1 MDNAAFT
8 YTRTPLE
15 MAESMAF
22 NRDCLGC
29 VCWFEYGEPF
39 EYPGSK
45 ALMAGDLGPSIR
57 FFHQRRDL
65 LADAQV
71 VADAAVLRSFPSQV
85 FGGAKVAQLT
95 NEVEPALI
103 AGRACFQILYDQ
115 QLGDLG
121 RYRALVL
128 AGCVAMGD
136 EQAEQIRRYVSA
148 GGRLCVIGPVATHD
162 AWNRPRAKAAL
173 DDLPASQVVRVSAGD
188 DPLAAVRRTCGDEV
202 SLEVGGPHG
211 LCCELVEQPGR
222 RMVHLVNYRGDQ
234 SAREVRVQVRLPAG
248 KRAKSVL
255 LASPEHAD
263 GRELSF
269 QEQGGAVTFTVP
281 EVRTYEIAVVGLK

>member
-1 MDNAAFT
+1 MSGKVHWTQMTVLVTSLLAPA
-8 YTRTPLE
+8 
-15 MAESMAF
+15 
-22 NRDCLGC
+22 
-29 VCWFEYGEPF
+29 
-39 EYPGSK
+39 

-95 NEVEPALI
+95 NEVEQALI

-281 EVRTYEIAVVGLK
+281 EGRTYEIAVVGLK